1 MVYVD
6 NNFWFC
12 DHSIMNQVKSKISI
26 SIIVLCIFL
35 TLAAIY
41 VEHEKK
47 ADVLNNY
54 NINNLGQ

>member
-6 NNFWFC
+6 NNFWFW
-12 DHSIMNQVKSKISI
+12 DHSIMNQVKSKIPI

-47 ADVLNNY
+47 ADVLNNSK
-54 NINNLGQ
+54 INNPGQ